1 MELGCW
7 TENSLQTSF
16 IKLNMVGRPTT
27 ATLNKNRAL
36 ARTRQTRLESRRRP
50 PIAAPPLHPDP
61 IDNQDADNESSGDEI
76 ECTRWS
82 GGIAHYVSDEG
93 TIVVSDDDSE
103 EVVEELS
110 GSELEEVIQHHRE
123 RVVVSAPTVEQP
135 MAESSA
141 LSVIMRT
148 WTKRE
153 WKKVEMTWLLGY
165 SGRSVHTK
173 RHRAQVARDKEKE
186 DAMLRNG

>member
-1 MELGCW
+1 M
-7 TENSLQTSF
+7 ENSFQTSF

-36 ARTRQTRLESRRRP
+36 ACARQTRLESRRRP
-50 PIAAPPLHPDP
+50 PVAALPLHPDP
-61 IDNQDADNESSGDEI
+61 VDNQDADNESSGDEI
-76 ECTRWS
+76 ECTGWS
-82 GGIAHYVSDEG
+82 GGIAHYVSSDEE

-103 EVVEELS
+103 EVVEELL

-123 RVVVSAPTVEQP
+123 RVVASAPTVEQP
-135 MAESSA
+135 TAESSA

-148 WTKRE
+148 RTKRE
-153 WKKVEMTWLLGY
+153 WKKAEMTWSLGY
-165 SGRSVHTK
+165 SGRSVRTK
-173 RHRAQVARDKEKE
+173 RHQAQVARDKEKE